1 MFSML
6 LNKAS
11 MAKPVKEGTAFS
23 SEVMTVL
30 GQFSDDEKAKKP
42 WSLG

>member
-6 LNKAS
+6 PNKAWIV
-11 MAKPVKEGTAFS
+11 KPVKEGTAFS
-23 SEVMTVL
+23 SEEVTVL